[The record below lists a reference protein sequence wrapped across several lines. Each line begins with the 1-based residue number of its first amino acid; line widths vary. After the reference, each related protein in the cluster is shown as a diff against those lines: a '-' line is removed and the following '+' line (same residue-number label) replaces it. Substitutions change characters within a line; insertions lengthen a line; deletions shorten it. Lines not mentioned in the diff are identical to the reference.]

1 MLKKRHKDDVALRD
15 NDDSKRSGK
24 VSLVERKHRDY
35 SSERTTSVKDSC
47 RLADDIALQEEKH
60 GTCSNEA
67 TTGLAKDDL
76 MDDSLPRSL
85 PGM

>member
-1 MLKKRHKDDVALRD
+1 VLKKRHKDDVALKD

-24 VSLVERKHRDY
+24 VSLVERRHRDN
-35 SSERTTSVKDSC
+35 STERAPSVKDSC
-47 RLADDIALQEEKH
+47 RLADNIALEEQNH
-60 GTCSNEA
+60 GMCSHEA

-76 MDDSLPRSL
+76 VDGGLPRSL

>member
-35 SSERTTSVKDSC
+35 STERTPSVKDSR
-47 RLADDIALQEEKH
+47 RLADNITSQEQNH

-67 TTGLAKDDL
+67 ATGLAKDDL